1 MFEGFYLLKNPK
13 VIQIPIGTYQNT
25 VYEWEGD
32 GPALLFCHAT
42 GFHGRVWDRVIEKL
56 DGYHCISID
65 LRGHGRSTNTEPPYP
80 WDSFVPDVMEIIK
93 AMGLE
98 NVIGVGHSMGGHV
111 ITSVATK
118 MPSVVEGLVLCDP
131 SLFVD
136 YRYKKKKPNR
146 DSEYSHPVAK
156 RRNNWESPTQ
166 MYNRLIEHKSFAGWE
181 NSVLMDYCIHGL
193 EKYDDHYRLSCP
205 PIVEAAMYGAY
216 IDPQVLEDL
225 KSYKNPVSV
234 LLARAMK
241 STESFDDYGPSLTRS
256 DIGDMFPNT
265 VVERYPDH
273 SHFLPMEKTKLV
285 ASAIIGL
292 LEGLNK

>member
-1 MFEGFYLLKNPK
+1 MKNPNI
-13 VIQIPIGTYQNT
+13 VQIPIKTYQNT
-25 VYEWEGD
+25 VYEWEGNS
-32 GPALLFCHAT
+32 PTLVFCHAT

-56 DGYHCISID
+56 EGYHCISID

-93 AMGLE
+93 TMELE

-118 MPSVVEGLVLCDP
+118 MSSVVGGLVLCDP

-136 YRYKKKKPNR
+136 YRYKKKKPDS

-156 RRNNWESPTQ
+156 RRDKWKSPSE
-166 MYNRLIEHKSFAGWE
+166 MYDRLSQHKNFSAWE
-181 NSVLMDYCIHGL
+181 NSVLMDYCTHGL
-193 EKYDDHYRLSCP
+193 EKHDDHYKLSCP

-225 KSYKNPVSV
+225 KSYKNPVTV

-241 STESFDDYGPSLTRS
+241 STESFDDFGPSITRN
-256 DIGDMFPNT
+256 DLADMFPNA
-265 VVERYPDH
+265 VVERYPEH
-273 SHFLPMEKTKLV
+273 SHFLPMESTKLV
-285 ASAIIGL
+285 ANAIIQL
-292 LEGLNK
+292 CERLNR